1 MNDRQ
6 ILRPRGNPVGRFL
19 LGVPM
24 LDATH
29 AEWDFSIPVDMT
41 DGDATYDGIITNL
54 YDADGQET
62 WRPERATVAV
72 GLFLSGPYL
81 GRPIVIDDIT
91 ELELK
96 IHVH

>member
-6 ILRPRGNPVGRFL
+6 ILRPRGNPAGRFFV
-19 LGVPM
+19 GIPM
-24 LDATH
+24 RVSDW
-29 AEWDFSIPVDMT
+29 EFCIPVDMT